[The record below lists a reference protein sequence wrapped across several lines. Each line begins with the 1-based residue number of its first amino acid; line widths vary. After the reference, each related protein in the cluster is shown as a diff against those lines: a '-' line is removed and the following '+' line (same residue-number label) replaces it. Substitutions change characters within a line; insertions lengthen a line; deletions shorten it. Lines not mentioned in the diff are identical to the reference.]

1 MTSQEIFDTVV
12 AHLLQQGKQSKSESD
27 ICLYRS
33 DDGLKCAI
41 GALIPDSDYVS
52 DMEAAVVYPS
62 YCSPSTT
69 IQSWAQSNYPNDL
82 KLLNRLQKLHDN
94 GPSHSFNNPHDAWE
108 EYILTQSQIIA
119 EEFNLTWKRTP

>member
-1 MTSQEIFDTVV
+1 MTPQEIFDTVI
-12 AHLLQQGKQSKSESD
+12 AHLLQQGKQSKSD
-27 ICLYRS
+27 VCLYRS

-41 GALIPDSDYVS
+41 GALIPDSEYDP
-52 DMEAAVVYPS
+52 DME
-62 YCSPSTT
+62 CSIVHPFYYSHPTT

-82 KLLNRLQKLHDN
+82 KLLNRLQRLHDK

-119 EEFNLTWKRTP
+119 KEFNLTWKRTP